1 MQSQY
6 VSCYTSVFI
15 LPQIFNIST
24 PASSPLCVVEARA
37 AFRVIRA
44 KGKILC
50 PFTIISI
57 ANIKVSGY
65 IAEDT
70 LIGILTFDYTI
81 KQSTPGAHI
90 GRAGI

>member
-6 VSCYTSVFI
+6 VSCYISVFI
-15 LPQIFNIST
+15 LSQIFNIFT
-24 PASSPLCVVEARA
+24 PTSPSLSVVKACV
-37 AFRVIRA
+37 AFGVIRA

-70 LIGILTFDYTI
+70 LIGKLTFDYTI